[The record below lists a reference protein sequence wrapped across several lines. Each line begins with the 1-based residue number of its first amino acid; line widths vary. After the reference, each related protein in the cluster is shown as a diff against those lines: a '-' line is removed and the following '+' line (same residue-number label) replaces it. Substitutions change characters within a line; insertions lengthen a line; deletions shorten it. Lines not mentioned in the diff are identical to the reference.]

1 MLYQALNPK
10 SSWLVLQTN
19 LKTVTKMKYQIGV
32 NNHWGDQV
40 SKDMQQRVHRGYLWE
55 EKD

>member
-40 SKDMQQRVHRGYLWE
+40 SKDMQQRVHRGYL
-55 EKD
+55 